1 MGDPKAFSKSVAGN
15 TPLVEIDGV
24 FAKLECVNPTG
35 SIKDRIVRTILDTS
49 ERNGSLRPG
58 MRIVEATSGNTGIA
72 LAHYGRQ
79 KGYAVTIVMPE
90 DMTEERK
97 DLIRQAGAELVLCSK
112 EGSFAEAVEIRD
124 RLAEDPNVF
133 CPDQFSNP
141 LNIDCHDQTTGAEVL
156 EQLPP
161 NRSVGA
167 FVAGVGTGG
176 SLIGVA
182 RALRRRFPDVLIVA
196 VEPEES
202 AVLSGGEA
210 GRHRIFGIG
219 DGFVPSLVRED
230 GGEELDP
237 LIGAVERI
245 SSATALAAAAEL
257 RVRHG
262 LCVGI
267 SSGANYVASLR
278 MRERYDTVVTLFADG
293 YEKYASHGLC
303 PATDPQCPFSS
314 LCAEDASQRGATG

>member
-1 MGDPKAFSKSVAGN
+1 MGNPEAYSKSVAGE
-15 TPLVEIDGV
+15 TPLVELDGV

-35 SIKDRIVRTILDTS
+35 SIKDRIVRTILDES
-49 ERNGSLRPG
+49 ERNGTLRPG

-72 LAHYGRQ
+72 LAHYGRE

-97 DLIRQAGAELVLCSK
+97 ERIRAAGAELVLCSK
-112 EGSFAEAVEIRD
+112 EGSFAEAVAIRD

-156 EQLPP
+156 RQLPAG
-161 NRSVGA
+161 RKVGA

-182 RALRRRFPDVLIVA
+182 RALRRRFPEVEIVA

-219 DGFVPSLVRED
+219 DGFVPDLVRDENN
-230 GGEELDP
+230 ELLDP
-237 LIGAVERI
+237 MITSVERV

-257 RVRHG
+257 RAEHG

-278 MRERYDTVVTLFADG
+278 LRERHDTVVTLFADG

-303 PATDPQCPFSS
+303 AATDPECPFAS
-314 LCAEDASQRGATG
+314 LCAASEPPLEGNP

>member
-1 MGDPKAFSKSVAGN
+1 MGDAAYSKSDAGN
-15 TPLVEIDGV
+15 TPLVELDGV

-35 SIKDRIVRTILDTS
+35 SIKDRIVRTILDES
-49 ERNGSLRPG
+49 ERDGSLRPG

-72 LAHYGRQ
+72 LAHYGRE

-97 DLIRQAGAELVLCSK
+97 QRIRDAGAELILCSK

-124 RLAEDPNVF
+124 RLAQDPDVF
-133 CPDQFSNP
+133 CPDQFSNA
-141 LNIDCHDQTTGAEVL
+141 LNVECHDRTTGAEIL
-156 EQLPP
+156 RQLPAGA
-161 NRSVGA
+161 RVGA
-167 FVAGVGTGG
+167 FAAGVGTGG

-182 RALRRRFPDVLIVA
+182 RALRRVFPDVEIVA

-219 DGFVPSLVRED
+219 DGFVPDLVRD
-230 GGEELDP
+230 ADSDRLDP
-237 LIGAVERI
+237 MIGSVERVT
-245 SSATALAAAAEL
+245 SDAALSAAAGL
-257 RVRHG
+257 RERHG

-267 SSGANYVASLR
+267 SSGANYVAALR
-278 MRERYDTVVTLFADG
+278 LRERHATVVTLFADG

-303 PATDPQCPFSS
+303 PATDPQCPFAT
-314 LCAEDASQRGATG
+314 LCADEASPPEEQP